1 MSRHPYLPH
10 TEEDIQTM
18 LGRCGATTLDDLYAD
33 VPDALRLK
41 EPYRL
46 PAPMSEP

>member
-1 MSRHPYLPH
+1 
-10 TEEDIQTM
+10 M
-18 LGRCGATTLDDLYAD
+18 LGRCGAATLDDLYAD

-46 PAPMSEP
+46 RRHL